1 MFLCEILTEQQ
12 QAPAPPPKLPPQH
25 VHVHVQSPAP
35 KEKADPKPD
44 SAPQQQAPIQ
54 AAPQQAQPQQ
64 GQPQQQ
70 DGDEYDPELDDEMQ
84 EAPPF
89 QEILPMKRYY
99 LIGRLKEF
107 KNRLDQNNIQ
117 NDDLDIIMKF
127 INSLSYNSIVSL
139 SSGIIPVVE
148 DQLAR
153 LTANV
158 Q

>member
-44 SAPQQQAPIQ
+44 SAPQQASAPQPVQ
-54 AAPQQAQPQQ
+54 AAPQQ

-153 LTANV
+153 LTAHV